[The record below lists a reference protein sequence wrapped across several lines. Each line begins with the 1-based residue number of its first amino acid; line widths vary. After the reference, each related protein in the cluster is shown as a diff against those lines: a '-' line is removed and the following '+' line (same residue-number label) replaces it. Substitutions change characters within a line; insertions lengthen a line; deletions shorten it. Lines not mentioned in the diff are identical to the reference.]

1 MGLRTASVRHPHAEV
16 MAPALTETT
25 QNQSFNLP
33 PKGQLE
39 PASPINNYEEN
50 SQKLKYKQ
58 PYFKSKT
65 LSDIEQPYE
74 NSEIQY
80 LPESLVYEKL
90 NLNKCSKEVSV
101 ASDIFKENIDIM
113 SISPTLM
120 GDQNNEMGLQKP
132 SLDLSSIHKEKTSN
146 DMDQLFNTLSSVL
159 PEPENACSTSDLG
172 PMEDIMQ
179 VIKSIENNDR
189 LNNSSTEL
197 NSENEEI
204 FPMPGTDLTKNL
216 SSFEKELLENVD
228 VMNITIED
236 QQDDLDTVEDT
247 VNKEKESQAKENLN
261 ELQKKLAKADRRL
274 DFLRRRLY
282 KVQTRMMGQHISG
295 EITGVFENIQRLLKR
310 HEPIQQECIPFG
322 NFSDGEKLKPLS
334 LATAKTLI
342 KKLEMTAILQAS
354 SVARQK
360 SGPKYFGSGSV
371 DVPTFRNNLSG
382 MVNITSWTETKS
394 ELQKV
399 AGQLKTQLG
408 IVQKEVD
415 SEATDSS
422 SGGES
427 CDEMQSYN
435 NPHQQY
441 LSV

>member
-39 PASPINNYEEN
+39 PASPINSYEEN
-50 SQKLKYKQ
+50 KQKRKYKQ

-120 GDQNNEMGLQKP
+120 GDQNNEMGLQKAN
-132 SLDLSSIHKEKTSN
+132 LDVASIHKEKPSS
-146 DMDQLFNTLSSVL
+146 DMDQLFHTLSSVL
-159 PEPENACSTSDLG
+159 PESENACSTSDLG

-179 VIKSIENNDR
+179 VIKSIENDR

-197 NSENEEI
+197 NSENDEI

-247 VNKEKESQAKENLN
+247 VNKQKESQAKENLN
-261 ELQKKLAKADRRL
+261 ELQLKLAKADRRL

-282 KVQTRMMGQHISG
+282 KLQTRMMGQHISG

-310 HEPIQQECIPFG
+310 HDSVQESMPFG
-322 NFSDGEKLKPLS
+322 TFTDGEKLKPIS
-334 LATAKTLI
+334 LASAKALI
-342 KKLEMTAILQAS
+342 KKLEMTAILQANA
-354 SVARQK
+354 VARQK
-360 SGPKYFGSGSV
+360 SGSTYFGSGSA

-382 MVNITSWTETKS
+382 MVNISSWPTETKS

-427 CDEMQSYN
+427 CDEMHSYS